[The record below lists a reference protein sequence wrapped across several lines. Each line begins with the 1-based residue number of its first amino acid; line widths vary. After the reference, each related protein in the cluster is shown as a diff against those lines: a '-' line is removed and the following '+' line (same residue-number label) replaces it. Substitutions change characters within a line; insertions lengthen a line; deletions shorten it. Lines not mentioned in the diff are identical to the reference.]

1 MRYMVYFL
9 AGPSPGG
16 MCKPFEFMCKN
27 RNQCIYKSLLCD
39 NERDCTDGSD
49 ETGCGNP
56 NIG

>member
-1 MRYMVYFL
+1 MIYFL

-27 RNQCIYKSLLCD
+27 RNQCIYKSFLCD

-49 ETGCGNP
+49 ETGCGNT
-56 NIG
+56 NIGST